1 MNWVRVPPTGIG
13 VLVRGLVRSNCPRKC
28 CGSES
33 TGGTS
38 SCCGLG
44 RRVCDVDDG
53 VVIVSRR
60 GGGERV
66 LGGVCRDAFEVGGV
80 KTNGCVVVSTGGCD
94 VGVVVDGLGRSGSG
108 SGVVIDG

>member
-1 MNWVRVPPTGIG
+1 MNWVREPPIGIG
-13 VLVRGLVRSNCPRKC
+13 VLVRGLFKSNCPRIC

-33 TGGTS
+33 IGGMS

-44 RRVCDVDDG
+44 RGSCDDDDG
-53 VVIVSRR
+53 VVVVSRR

-80 KTNGCVVVSTGGCD
+80 KTNGCGIVSTGECN